1 LEKERKLLN
10 FVETNI
16 GYLPHTYCVLSMLD
30 RKGCLFNV
38 TLRSL
43 TSGRFKGKRLVVAV
57 KCELNI
63 ITVYEP
69 FKQLDND
76 AGDNIVWEE
85 FDKRT
90 MR

>member
-1 LEKERKLLN
+1 MERRVEDGIEIETSQVPSPIRHLEDSKAK
-10 FVETNI
+10 
-16 GYLPHTYCVLSMLD
+16 D
-30 RKGCLFNV
+30 W
-38 TLRSL
+38 
-43 TSGRFKGKRLVVAV
+43 SGG
-57 KCELNI
+57 CELNI